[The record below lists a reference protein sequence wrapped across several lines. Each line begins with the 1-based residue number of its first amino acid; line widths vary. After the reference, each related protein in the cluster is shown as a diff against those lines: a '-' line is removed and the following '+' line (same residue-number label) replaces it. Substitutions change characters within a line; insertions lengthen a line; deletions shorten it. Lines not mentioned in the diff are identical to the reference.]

1 MLFKGED
8 KMFQDMIIDSLT
20 GRKLN
25 EMFSL
30 LYNHFGPQGWWPGET
45 TLEVMVGT
53 VLTQNTNWKNAA
65 KAIENLKNRDLLSIN
80 ALYSL
85 KESDLAQEIQSA
97 GYFNIK
103 AKRLKNLINYIAE
116 LYRGEL
122 SLLFEED
129 TQNLRESLLSI
140 KGIGPETADSILLYA
155 GNRPVFVID
164 AYTYRILLRHSMCDE
179 QIAYHELQEIFMDN
193 LPEDAQLF
201 NEFHALIVQTG
212 KEFCSKKPACDACPL
227 KEWETVSV

>member
-1 MLFKGED
+1 
-8 KMFQDMIIDSLT
+8 MFQDMIIDSLT

-25 EMFSL
+25 EMFNL

-45 TLEVMVGT
+45 TLEVIVGT

-65 KAIENLKNRDLLSIN
+65 KAIENLKNRGLLSIN

-85 KESDLAQEIQSA
+85 KETDLAQEIQSA

-103 AKRLKNLINYIAE
+103 AKRLKNLINYIMDR
-116 LYRGEL
+116 YQGEL
-122 SLLFEED
+122 SLFFEED

-164 AYTYRILLRHSMCDE
+164 AYTFRILLRHSMCDE
-179 QIAYHELQEIFMDN
+179 QAAYYELQEIFMDN
-193 LPEDAQLF
+193 LPEDTKLF

-212 KEFCSKKPACDACPL
+212 KEYCRKKPVCDACPL